1 MKTFPSLT
9 LALIAIC
16 VAIAAMMQFGS
27 EEEILRALSIAN
39 PDSLGLEQIKAGEV
53 WRLLTPAFIHFGP
66 VHLLFNMIWL
76 WDLGRM
82 IEAKRG
88 SFFLGGFVVVIGI
101 ASNLAQF
108 FAAGPTFGGMSG
120 VIYGMLAYVFMQMR
134 TDANSG
140 YVLHKFDVI
149 TSVGWFFLCWI
160 GALGS
165 IANWAHS
172 TGLIGGLAWS
182 YLETQLARRLE
193 PQPDQAGRGRLA
205 RLSNFIPLGIA
216 ISALAL
222 VLAIMSMRDHEMAR
236 RCVDRTGVRPDRRIA
251 ICSAILETN
260 RRGIGARSRAL
271 IGRGDAYRDN
281 GQYDLA
287 TQDYDAAIDLDPT
300 SVRALAGLGL
310 AKLNNGNT
318 ADGKADIGRA
328 RQMDPE
334 VGEVYPELRY
344 REMADEALAGV
355 DLHDAAAV
363 GTAMRGVVRRILMSL
378 PPSTL
383 PDEVPNERLIA
394 FRTDASGVSIPPRLR
409 ALYPQQMS
417 ILLQYQYR
425 DLAVRQKSFSV
436 TLSFGQVSETLSI
449 PFAAMTD
456 FEDRTV
462 NFWVH
467 FSDVAPAVTGN
478 AKR

>member
-16 VAIAAMMQFGS
+16 VAIAAMMQFGF

-88 SFFLGGFVVVIGI
+88 SFFLGAFAVVIGI
-101 ASNLAQF
+101 ASNLAQY

-134 TDANSG
+134 NDANSG

-160 GALGS
+160 GALGA

-172 TGLIGGLAWS
+172 AGLVGGLAWG
-182 YLETQLARRLE
+182 YLETQVARRLK

-205 RLSNFIPLGIA
+205 RLSNFIPVGIA
-216 ISALAL
+216 ISALVL
-222 VLAIMSMRDHEMAR
+222 VLAIMSMRDREMAR
-236 RCVDRTGVRPDRRIA
+236 RCADRIGVSPDQRILT
-251 ICSAILETN
+251 CSATLETN
-260 RRGIGARSRAL
+260 RRGIDARSRAF

-287 TQDYDAAIDLDPT
+287 IKDYDAAIELDRGNT
-300 SVRALAGLGL
+300 RALAGRGL
-310 AKLNNGNT
+310 ARLNKGDT
-318 ADGKADIGRA
+318 ADGKADLGRA

-344 REMADEALAGV
+344 REMADEALAEV

-363 GTAMRGVVRRILMSL
+363 AAAMRGVVRRILMSL
-378 PPSTL
+378 PASTP
-383 PDEVPNERLIA
+383 PDEIPNYRLIA
-394 FRTDASGVSIPPRLR
+394 FRTDATGVSMSPRLR
-409 ALYPQQMS
+409 ALYPEQMS
-417 ILLQYQYR
+417 IVLQHQYR
-425 DLAVRQKSFSV
+425 DLVVRQKSFSV
-436 TLSFGQVSETLSI
+436 TLSVGQVSESLSI
-449 PFAAMTD
+449 PFAAMTH
-456 FEDRTV
+456 FQDRTV

-467 FSDVAPAVTGN
+467 FSDVAPAVTSN
-478 AKR
+478 AQR